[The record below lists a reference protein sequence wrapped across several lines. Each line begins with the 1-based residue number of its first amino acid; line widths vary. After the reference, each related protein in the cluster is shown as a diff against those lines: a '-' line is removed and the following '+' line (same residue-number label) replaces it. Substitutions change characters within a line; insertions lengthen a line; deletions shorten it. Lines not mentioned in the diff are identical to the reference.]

1 MGPGLHISQ
10 RPFLI
15 SVPRVTHF
23 LSSCLVGL
31 DGKEDW
37 NGIKRVFVPLR

>member
-1 MGPGLHISQ
+1 MRPVLHISQ
-10 RPFLI
+10 RSFLI

-23 LSSCLVGL
+23 PSSCLVGF
-31 DGKEDW
+31 DGKKDW